1 METLSNRM
9 ESTMQA
15 AGIKARSF
23 AALVG
28 CHYTTIY
35 DIVKRPEVIP
45 LRIMQERIY
54 DVLEFLEDHTRS
66 KRLPLRNVKGV
77 NAKTREL
84 ERLYSA
90 YKRRELTHTG

>member
-1 METLSNRM
+1 
-9 ESTMQA
+9 
-15 AGIKARSF
+15 
-23 AALVG
+23 
-28 CHYTTIY
+28 
-35 DIVKRPEVIP
+35 
-45 LRIMQERIY
+45 MQERIY